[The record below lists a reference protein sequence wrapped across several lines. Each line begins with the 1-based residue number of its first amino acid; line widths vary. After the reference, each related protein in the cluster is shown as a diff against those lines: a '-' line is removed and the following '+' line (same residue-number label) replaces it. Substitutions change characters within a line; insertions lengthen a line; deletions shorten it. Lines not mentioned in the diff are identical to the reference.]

1 MYICKYKIHTDI
13 NMNMDN
19 FQQELYQPVL
29 TEPFHQAQAIDI
41 SGAGDSTEVS
51 LEFDG
56 GVKVI
61 LDLALVEAFGGLV
74 VLAVGQ
80 PGDGNEIVNG
90 SQGAKR
96 GHGGMSEVSFVFCQD
111 FCVYPSMT
119 RMTLPLQRNTF

>member
-1 MYICKYKIHTDI
+1 ME
-13 NMNMDN
+13 N
-19 FQQELYQPVL
+19 FQKKLYQPDFL
-29 TEPFHQAQAIDI
+29 AEPFHQAQAIDI

-96 GHGGMSEVSFVFCQD
+96 GHGGLPEVSVFMTC
-111 FCVYPSMT
+111 MT
-119 RMTLPLQRNTF
+119 RMTFLQRNTF